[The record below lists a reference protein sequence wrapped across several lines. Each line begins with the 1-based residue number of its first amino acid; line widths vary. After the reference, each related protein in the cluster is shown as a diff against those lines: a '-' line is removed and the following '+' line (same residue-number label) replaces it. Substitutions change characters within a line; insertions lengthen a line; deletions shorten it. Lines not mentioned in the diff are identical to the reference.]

1 MPTIILISLQVLNS
15 LLGISM
21 LIAISIGIYLF
32 IRWREQ
38 SIKEKQQFENDRI
51 RFQLDT
57 LRNQIQPHFLFN
69 SFNTLAGII
78 ETNPEKAVIF
88 VEKLS
93 DFYRDLLNYRE
104 KNLIP
109 ISEELK
115 LLENYIFLIEQRFIG
130 KIKFE
135 IQIPLEIL
143 SLKIAPLCLQLLIEN
158 AIKHNTTSR
167 EKPLLIKIYKEDDFL
182 VVQNIIQLKAEE
194 VVSTGIG
201 LQNILKRYEIL
212 SKNTLQIL
220 DDKENFIVKIP
231 LIN

>member
-1 MPTIILISLQVLNS
+1 MLNIVYALILICLAGF
-15 LLGISM
+15 GIF
-21 LIAISIGIYLF
+21 LYV
-32 IRWREQ
+32 RWREK
-38 SIKEKQQFENDRI
+38 SIKEKQRFESDRI
-51 RFQLDT
+51 RFQLDA

-78 ETNPEKAVIF
+78 ETNPEKAVLF

-115 LLENYIFLIEQRFIG
+115 LLENYIFLIEQRFVG

-135 IQIPLEIL
+135 IQIPLDIL
-143 SLKIAPLCLQLLIEN
+143 SKKIAPLCLQLLIEN

-167 EKPLLIKIYKEDDFL
+167 EKPLLVKITKEQDYL
-182 VVQNIIQLKAEE
+182 VVQNVIQLKEE
-194 VVSTGIG
+194 KLFSTGIG
-201 LQNILKRYEIL
+201 LQNIVQRYEIL
-212 SKNTLQIL
+212 SKHAVQII
-220 DDKENFIVKIP
+220 DDQKLFIVKIP
-231 LIN
+231 IIN